1 MGGKA
6 FYNYNVN
13 DTIDTMVTTRFYRF
27 IFQYLDVCL
36 VRFKQFS
43 ILYLF
48 VFVKTPFL
56 WGEGPIYD
64 VPDYLNRRPRLYG
77 CTVMIINLF
86 QCIILFVIP
95 WSIFHFGVT
104 MVTDMYLYGIL
115 LLTFVIG
122 CPFAVSGMI
131 TLSSWLELFGDGD

>member
-1 MGGKA
+1 MGRRVQFLVVLVAWAGKLS
-6 FYNYNVN
+6 
-13 DTIDTMVTTRFYRF
+13 TITMLMIPSIPWYGAIQAVFNTISFC
-27 IFQYLDVCL
+27 VC
-36 VRFKQFS
+36 KNA
-43 ILYLF
+43 
-48 VFVKTPFL
+48 FL

-131 TLSSWLELFGDGD
+131 TLTSWLKLFGDGD

>member
-6 FYNYNVN
+6 S
-13 DTIDTMVTTRFYRF
+13 TITMLMIPSIPWYGAIQAVFNTISFC
-27 IFQYLDVCL
+27 VC
-36 VRFKQFS
+36 KNA
-43 ILYLF
+43 
-48 VFVKTPFL
+48 FL

-131 TLSSWLELFGDGD
+131 TLTSWLKLVGDGD